1 MKAKIKRTQIITA
14 LEYVGLS
21 HLPNLLRNREINIID
36 KSFFKALNLDIN
48 KLYNKVNSV
57 QIAFD
62 NLNNRFV
69 ELSKEKELISKQLT
83 EQSQFLLSLNTVE
96 HAFTDKLR
104 QDAIVREETKNKLI
118 SELFP
123 DNGNNNE

>member
-14 LEYVGLS
+14 LEYAGLS
-21 HLPNLLRNREINIID
+21 YLPTLLRNREINTID
-36 KSFFKALNLDIN
+36 KSFFKALNSDIN
-48 KLYNKVNSV
+48 KLYNKANSI

-69 ELSKEKELISKQLT
+69 ELTKEKELISKQLT

-104 QDAIVREETKNKLI
+104 QDAIIREETKNKLI

-123 DNGNNNE
+123 NNGNDNE